1 MLLCLA
7 NLVSKISSFSLH
19 CFSASLHRF
28 FSFSKSSV
36 AVASKS
42 SNFFVLGSRA
52 AREDSI
58 FLINVSILSNF
69 STLAR
74 LVVTFR

>member
-1 MLLCLA
+1 MLLRLA

-42 SNFFVLGSRA
+42 SNFFVLSSSA
-52 AREDSI
+52 AREDYFLYTSRYCLI
-58 FLINVSILSNF
+58 FLL
-69 STLAR
+69 
-74 LVVTFR
+74 